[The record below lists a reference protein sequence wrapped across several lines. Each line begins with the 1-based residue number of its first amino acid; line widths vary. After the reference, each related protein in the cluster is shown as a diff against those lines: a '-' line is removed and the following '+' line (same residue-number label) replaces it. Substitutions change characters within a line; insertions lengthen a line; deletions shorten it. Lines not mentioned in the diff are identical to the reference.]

1 MKKFLHVKKILCVRL
16 ETCLAYTADFFE
28 EVKKRAGDFRGKFWV
43 WNTLISTV
51 FYLIYLLLV
60 GKLAEHAIHTLL
72 LLVQNTDGP
81 FTSNNFEK
89 RKILSADFAWVFH
102 MKGLCSHSTECS
114 RKVTLKTFHLKIYG
128 SHIGTDEIHSRK
140 KTFSKPSTQLRIKL
154 YVSSKSKLN
163 MCKLFPSSV
172 KSNESTNIFCTNKA
186 LSVHSLNF
194 HGFCFKEF

>member
-1 MKKFLHVKKILCVRL
+1 MSGKYCVSAL
-16 ETCLAYTADFFE
+16 KHALLTQQIFFE

-102 MKGLCSHSTECS
+102 MKGLYSKTTEW
-114 RKVTLKTFHLKIYG
+114 
-128 SHIGTDEIHSRK
+128 
-140 KTFSKPSTQLRIKL
+140 
-154 YVSSKSKLN
+154 
-163 MCKLFPSSV
+163 
-172 KSNESTNIFCTNKA
+172 
-186 LSVHSLNF
+186 LSVPE
-194 HGFCFKEF
+194 K